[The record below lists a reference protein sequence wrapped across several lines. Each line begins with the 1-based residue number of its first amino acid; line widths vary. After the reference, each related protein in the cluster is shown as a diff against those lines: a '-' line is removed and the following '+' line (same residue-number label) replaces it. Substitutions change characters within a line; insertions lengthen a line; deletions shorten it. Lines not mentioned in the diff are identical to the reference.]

1 MDYGDFK
8 FLGAGLTVFGM
19 LGAAL
24 GVSNIF
30 SRMLEGIARNPG
42 AEEKMKKYVYTG
54 AALSEAMG
62 LFSFV
67 LALLFIFV
75 V

>member
-1 MDYGDFK
+1 MELEGLK
-8 FLGAGLTVFGM
+8 FLGIGFSVIGM

-30 SRMLEGIARNPG
+30 SMMLNGIARNPES
-42 AEEKMKKYVYTG
+42 EEKLKKYVYAG
-54 AALSEAMG
+54 AALTEAMG

-67 LALLFIFV
+67 LALLLIFV